1 MQRMRALLILMG
13 TLICVAKD
21 AGTRHQALNA
31 KQQNSLRAKH
41 IVQHQQALTQA
52 IDLNAHHQQIQS
64 IDLNKRHAAQKIDPK
79 QSAGKKC
86 SRNHIYAGLLAI
98 FLLPVGAHRW
108 YVLSLSLSLFI
119 YIYINK
125 HTHIFSYIHM
135 YIHKHIYIYIYILYI
150 YIYTYIYD
158 IYIHIYIYIYVYR

>member
-1 MQRMRALLILMG
+1 MRALLILMG

-21 AGTRHQALNA
+21 VGTRQQGLNA

-64 IDLNKRHAAQKIDPK
+64 IDLNKRHAAQKVDPK
-79 QSAGKKC
+79 QSAEKKC

-108 YVLSLSLSLFI
+108 YIFLSL
-119 YIYINK
+119 Y
-125 HTHIFSYIHM
+125 
-135 YIHKHIYIYIYILYI
+135 LYL
-150 YIYTYIYD
+150 
-158 IYIHIYIYIYVYR
+158 